1 MSISNLTPA
10 QLRKAASIVE
20 RIEKLQNQLNQI
32 LGEKPVSATVAA
44 DGKPARKRRK
54 FSAAGL
60 ERIRQ
65 AQKVRWAKVH
75 AAKGK

>member
-1 MSISNLTPA
+1 MSITNLTPA

-32 LGEKPVSATVAA
+32 VGEKSVSVVEAG
-44 DGKPARKRRK
+44 DKPARKRRK

-65 AQKVRWAKVH
+65 AQKIRWAKVH
-75 AAKGK
+75 AAKNK